1 MGRQGRR
8 KGQLEQSSKGGR
20 SERITRQRQHAGAA
34 LRSEVT
40 GVGVT
45 GGGGGVSQT
54 VVGRERRG
62 KSTRLFVDPGKRTS
76 RKEAPAMQRE
86 AGGAGVAKP
95 DKGREQGGEDS
106 EDSKKH
112 PDVDTLGIQ
121 PQITAP
127 LYCPPRCMECSS
139 LP

>member
-1 MGRQGRR
+1 MGRRGRR

-40 GVGVT
+40 GVGL
-45 GGGGGVSQT
+45 GGGDSNCSWK
-54 VVGRERRG
+54 REER

-106 EDSKKH
+106 EDSKQH

-121 PQITAP
+121 PRITAP